1 MINLNLNIRNAS
13 IIFTFIN
20 KISSKPLEEDFEKY
34 PEKVLLEIDD
44 LCCEILKLE
53 KDKQMVRDLIDLAY
67 QFDAGIYSVKRAL
80 LYISWI
86 EKRINENYIAQLSA
100 QEKNI
105 IEGKIRAAL
114 KYIKEND
121 LQLEFNVLIEDIG
134 FNLKDTH
141 LIISLYN
148 QLVSKEINV
157 KTFKKDKERKVEVL
171 SRKIY
176 KAKKNGE
183 ISSYEPEDVFIL
195 DIGKANLNDLWEAL
209 VYLKIKV
216 LDILMEKSKIIK
228 IEPGRISSEGAVQL
242 KERYGIKVGERE
254 GVKLSKETIK
264 LQDTKI
270 KFKTTAE
277 RVELKRSID
286 FVGGL
291 IRYKVV
297 IKNNTEMLINNLDV
311 SLQMTAEHIRIID
324 IKPRVY
330 RKGERAK
337 IPSMSPTQ
345 SDSIDFFLE
354 PMICG
359 SIPVSPIT
367 TYIDAFGKPQMAT
380 KEHLMVN
387 SKCPPIINPGEE
399 NIAKVKNIYESSDII
414 QSFRSFELE
423 HDAHKSFDLLREA
436 IGAWAGKQVLR
447 PIYDSEEPF
456 VAEVYYYVLN
466 QNIDPDLGHKEQ
478 IIIKIRVDEKSN
490 IAMLNIG
497 AETNPTVNG
506 VLTNIW
512 QLANTRF
519 GDTYGYEFKSLR
531 CPECNGSLD
540 NMDKSKNM
548 VKCRYCGE
556 LFEKR
561 ALKQK

>member
-1 MINLNLNIRNAS
+1 
-13 IIFTFIN
+13 
-20 KISSKPLEEDFEKY
+20 
-34 PEKVLLEIDD
+34 
-44 LCCEILKLE
+44 
-53 KDKQMVRDLIDLAY
+53 
-67 QFDAGIYSVKRAL
+67 
-80 LYISWI
+80 
-86 EKRINENYIAQLSA
+86 
-100 QEKNI
+100 
-105 IEGKIRAAL
+105 
-114 KYIKEND
+114 
-121 LQLEFNVLIEDIG
+121 
-134 FNLKDTH
+134 
-141 LIISLYN
+141 
-148 QLVSKEINV
+148 
-157 KTFKKDKERKVEVL
+157 
-171 SRKIY
+171 
-176 KAKKNGE
+176 
-183 ISSYEPEDVFIL
+183 
-195 DIGKANLNDLWEAL
+195 
-209 VYLKIKV
+209 
-216 LDILMEKSKIIK
+216 
-228 IEPGRISSEGAVQL
+228 
-242 KERYGIKVGERE
+242 
-254 GVKLSKETIK
+254 
-264 LQDTKI
+264 
-270 KFKTTAE
+270 
-277 RVELKRSID
+277 
-286 FVGGL
+286 
-291 IRYKVV
+291 
-297 IKNNTEMLINNLDV
+297 
-311 SLQMTAEHIRIID
+311 
-324 IKPRVY
+324 
-330 RKGERAK
+330 
-337 IPSMSPTQ
+337 
-345 SDSIDFFLE
+345 
-354 PMICG
+354 MICG

-423 HDAHKSFDLLREA
+423 HDADKSFDLLREA

-540 NMDKSKNM
+540 NMDKSKNT

-561 ALKQK
+561 ALK